1 MILEVDYGNTRL
13 KWRLLDSFLLECVAR
28 GAVIDPQELML
39 SLREVGGLELK
50 FCRVCSV
57 RADTENIKL
66 TTLISAAYGVDVEY
80 AQSTKTLAGVT
91 NGYKNAAQLGVDRWL
106 VVVAAYAKMQTACM
120 VIDCGTAI
128 TVDYIRADGVHLGGC
143 IAPGLRLMSSALNCN
158 TQLVSDVSNVIG
170 GEPLLA
176 GRDTQVAVGLGIRS
190 MLTGFVKEQLVAAEA
205 ELGARFVALSTGGD
219 SDLVKAVDERVLLDD
234 DLVFAGLAIACPYI
248 DIQ

>member
-1 MILEVDYGNTRL
+1 MC
-13 KWRLLDSFLLECVAR
+13 SP
-28 GAVIDPQELML
+28 GAVKDPKELML
-39 SLREVGGLELK
+39 SLREVESLELK

-66 TTLISAAYGVDVEY
+66 TALISAAYGVDVEY
-80 AQSTKTLAGVT
+80 AQSKNLAGVT

-106 VVVAAYAKMQTACM
+106 VVVAAYAKTQTACM

-128 TVDYIRADGVHLGGC
+128 TVDYIGADGVHLGGC

-190 MLTGFVKEQLVAAEA
+190 MLTGFVKEQLAAAEA
-205 ELGARFVALSTGGD
+205 ELGARFVALSTGAIATW
-219 SDLVKAVDERVLLDD
+219 SKLLMSVCYWMKTWFLLAWPLLALI
-234 DLVFAGLAIACPYI
+234 LVFSKGRLLFGLNAWPDKSSVYGFFKW
-248 DIQ
+248 